1 MIITDEELLALLDAE
16 EHEAAGFC
24 PIVLYALDGVSH
36 ALASATTLPSY
47 VTLHRTQP
55 DACWQWEGLFA
66 AGAIAL
72 YDPAAH
78 QQADYFPKCS
88 RIRGFM
94 PSARIGWEG
103 SRPVTVTGAAGW
115 PPTR

>member
-1 MIITDEELLALLDAE
+1 MIITDEELLALLDSE

-24 PIVLYALDGVSH
+24 PIVLYALDSTAH
-36 ALASATTLPSY
+36 ELASTMTLPSY
-47 VTLHRTQP
+47 VTLHRTRP

-78 QQADYFPKCS
+78 QQADYFPSCS
-88 RIRGFM
+88 SMREFTLL
-94 PSARIGWEG
+94 ARIGW
-103 SRPVTVTGAAGW
+103 GACRQL
-115 PPTR
+115 P